1 MKHTRVPEEERA
13 MAFSM
18 AGGGPSHPEIN
29 VTPLIDVLLVLIIIF
44 MIVVTQQERKGLQAE
59 IPEPQSARGTFVDR
73 TIVIQV
79 MGGAKDQVPDV
90 KINQETVAWDQLAGR
105 LREIYRMRA
114 DRVAFVRSEDDVDFQ
129 YVADAVD
136 IAREAGVEKVGLLGE
151 RQ

>member
-18 AGGGPSHPEIN
+18 AGVGPSHPEIN

-44 MIVVTQQERKGLQAE
+44 MIVVTPQKRKGLQAE
-59 IPEPQSARGTFVDR
+59 IPEPQSARGTLVDR

-79 MGGAKDQVPDV
+79 MGAKDQVPDV

-105 LREIYRMRA
+105 LRDIYKMRA
-114 DRVAFVRSEDDVDFQ
+114 DRVAFVRSADDVDFQ
-129 YVADAVD
+129 YVADAID

>member
-1 MKHTRVPEEERA
+1 MKHTRVPEEGRA

-18 AGGGPSHPEIN
+18 AGGGPSHPQIN

-44 MIVVTQQERKGLQAE
+44 MIVVTQQERKRLQAE

-114 DRVAFVRSEDDVDFQ
+114 DRVAF
-129 YVADAVD
+129 AA
-136 IAREAGVEKVGLLGE
+136 
-151 RQ
+151 